1 MFFLPESRG
10 TNGCPCG
17 LASDRST
24 AELVRSARRSTW
36 LASHTR
42 STVRSMSAD
51 ADRYARVSSGL
62 NERLQGVGADQ
73 WSLPTPCSEWSV
85 RDLVAHVIDTQR
97 RVLGLL
103 GGSVTPSDPGGDLL
117 AQWTEASAALL
128 EAARDPSSA
137 GVKVQAFAGLTRFG
151 ELVGGLACS
160 DTVVHTWD
168 LARATGQ
175 PEALDADAVEHCGGV
190 IAGFGDAMRRPGG
203 FGPALECPADADAQS
218 KFLHFA
224 GRAV

>member
-1 MFFLPESRG
+1 
-10 TNGCPCG
+10 
-17 LASDRST
+17 
-24 AELVRSARRSTW
+24 
-36 LASHTR
+36 
-42 STVRSMSAD
+42 MSAD
-51 ADRYARVSSGL
+51 ADRYARVSSGFT
-62 NERLQGVGADQ
+62 ERLQGVGADQ
-73 WSLPTPCSEWSV
+73 WSLPTPCSEWTV
-85 RDLVAHVIDTQR
+85 RDLVTHVIDTQR

-103 GGSVTPSDPGGDLL
+103 GGSVMPADPEGDLL
-117 AQWTEASAALL
+117 AQWNEASAALL
-128 EAARDPSSA
+128 DAARDPA
-137 GVKVQAFAGLTRFG
+137 RADTEVQAFAGPTRFD

-175 PEALDADAVEHCGGV
+175 PETLDAGAVEYCAGV

-203 FGPALECPADADAQS
+203 FGPALDCPADADAQS

>member
-1 MFFLPESRG
+1 
-10 TNGCPCG
+10 
-17 LASDRST
+17 
-24 AELVRSARRSTW
+24 
-36 LASHTR
+36 
-42 STVRSMSAD
+42 MSAD
-51 ADRYARVSSGL
+51 ADRYARVSSGFD
-62 NERLQGVGADQ
+62 ERLQGVGADQ
-73 WSLPTPCSEWSV
+73 WSLPTPCSEWTV

-103 GGSVTPSDPGGDLL
+103 GGSVIPADPEGDLL
-117 AQWTEASAALL
+117 AQWNEASAALL
-128 EAARDPSSA
+128 GAARDPARA
-137 GVKVQAFAGLTRFG
+137 GTEVQAFAGPTRFD
-151 ELVGGLACS
+151 ELVGGLACL

-175 PEALDADAVEHCGGV
+175 PETLDAGAVEYCGGV

-203 FGPALECPADADAQS
+203 FGPALDCPADADAES

>member
-1 MFFLPESRG
+1 
-10 TNGCPCG
+10 
-17 LASDRST
+17 
-24 AELVRSARRSTW
+24 
-36 LASHTR
+36 
-42 STVRSMSAD
+42 MSAD
-51 ADRYARVSSGL
+51 ADRYDRVSSGF
-62 NERLQGVGADQ
+62 NERLQRVGADQ
-73 WSLPTPCSEWSV
+73 WSLPTPCSEWTV
-85 RDLVAHVIDTQR
+85 RDLVTHVIDTQR

-103 GGSVTPSDPGGDLL
+103 GGSVTPADPEGDLL
-117 AQWTEASAALL
+117 AQWGEASAALL
-128 EAARDPSSA
+128 DAARDPVRA
-137 GVKVQAFAGLTRFG
+137 DAEVQAFAGLTRFA

-175 PEALDADAVEHCGGV
+175 TEMLDAGAVEHCAGV

-203 FGPALECPADADAQS
+203 FGPALDCPADSDEQS